1 MGSHR
6 LRVSVLAQEG
16 SSPRN
21 VLVVAGGRLAEPCP
35 GTASVCYLAPVQ
47 PGAVSVG
54 VRVVRPTRS
63 QPVAGELQLP
73 AANAARAGRLVAE
86 TGIAFRNLRSLRAEN
101 HLASD
106 ATHAVNTTYVVQ
118 APDRVAIDVHGGLS
132 SRIIGARRWDRQP
145 GQTTWKQSATVR
157 QQEPDPYWVPGAT
170 AAYVAS
176 QTPKTIDVTLAIGGE
191 PSGPVVF
198 RITVDRRTLLV
209 TDLHMTTTA
218 HFMVERELQFN
229 RAPPVRPPV

>member
-1 MGSHR
+1 M
-6 LRVSVLAQEG
+6 
-16 SSPRN
+16 
-21 VLVVAGGRLAEPCP
+21 AGTL
-35 GTASVCYLAPVQ
+35 
-47 PGAVSVG
+47 
-54 VRVVRPTRS
+54 
-63 QPVAGELQLP
+63 ELP
-73 AANAARAGRLVAE
+73 PANAAPARHLVAE
-86 TGIAFRNLRSLRAEN
+86 TAIAFRNLRSFRAEN

-106 ATHAVNTTYVVQ
+106 AKHAVDTTYVVQ
-118 APDRVAIDVHGGLS
+118 APDRVSIDVHGGLD
-132 SRIIGARRWDRQP
+132 SRIIGFDRWDRQS
-145 GQTTWKQSATVR
+145 GQATWKRSKTPR
-157 QQEPDPYWVPGAT
+157 QQEPDPYWAPGAT

-176 QTPKTIDVTLAIGGE
+176 QTPRTLDVTLAVGE